1 MNIAKKKLP
10 ESIIEEQILWNLF
23 KSGIFAWKNPTT
35 GYFDART
42 KTFRKH
48 SNPFAINGVCD
59 ILSVIQGKFVGIEC
73 KSEKGKPTPDQTKFI
88 DNVVKN
94 GGIAFIA
101 RSWEDVKTE
110 LQKHGIVLK

>member
-1 MNIAKKKLP
+1 MAIVKKKKP

-48 SNPFAINGVCD
+48 TNPFAINGVCD
-59 ILSVIQGKFVGIEC
+59 ILAIINGRFVGIEC
-73 KSEKGKPTPDQTKFI
+73 KSEKGRPTCDQTKFI
-88 DNVVKN
+88 ENVTKH

-110 LQKHGIVLK
+110 LLKHEIVLK